1 MLALKSRRAASQGC
15 RRGRAV
21 RTRVANGWCPK
32 RSILDRLATAA
43 IIQQGDLAGGPR
55 ARPPRQGSFWR
66 LRATMMASAS
76 PPAGNQTAGTDT
88 GPMHGT
94 TSGDSP
100 LGGAVRGR
108 RPLERPLA
116 DRVQSLSL
124 SHLPERSAWSVGRL
138 LWIGVVLLVGAGL
151 WLGVQR
157 WGRWRSAFSSSP
169 PAVGATAPAPVQVAP
184 AVPSLPPPMT
194 GGMALR
200 AGLPSAGDVV
210 LEAKGYIVP
219 AHQILV
225 SPKVSGM
232 VIQLNIE
239 EGRRVKKGDVLA
251 VLESTDYAADYERA
265 KAAARLAREKL
276 RELENGNR
284 PEEILQAEAEL
295 REAEA
300 LLPQLEAEY
309 QRTLELRKKN
319 SATQQE
325 LERAESQYRAQVQR
339 IERLKQAW
347 KLMQLGPRVERIE
360 VARADLAQAEAEVLK
375 AEWRLG
381 NCTIRAPIS
390 GTILKKNAEE
400 GNIVNPVAFNGSFSL
415 CEMADL
421 SDLEVDLNIQERD
434 LARVRVG
441 QKCRVRAEA
450 FPERVYEGYVD
461 RLMPI
466 ADRAK
471 GALPVRVK
479 ISVPPEE
486 EGVYLRPEMGAI
498 VTFLRQT
505 RAAEATAEESPP
517 PEAASTEGVA
527 SAPTPGL

>member
-1 MLALKSRRAASQGC
+1 
-15 RRGRAV
+15 
-21 RTRVANGWCPK
+21 
-32 RSILDRLATAA
+32 
-43 IIQQGDLAGGPR
+43 
-55 ARPPRQGSFWR
+55 
-66 LRATMMASAS
+66 MMASTS
-76 PPAGNQTAGTDT
+76 PPAGNQTVRNDT
-88 GPMHGT
+88 GSLDAAPA
-94 TSGDSP
+94 GDSP
-100 LGGAVRGR
+100 LGGAGRGR
-108 RPLERPLA
+108 RPLERRLA

-124 SHLPERSAWSVGRL
+124 SHLPERPAWSVGRGVWLVVVAL
-138 LWIGVVLLVGAGL
+138 LGIGI
-151 WLGVQR
+151 WLGGQR
-157 WGRWRSAFSSSP
+157 WMRWRSSVSANLPVPGPTAAAPPQLPASP
-169 PAVGATAPAPVQVAP
+169 PVSPPLAGGAPPAA
-184 AVPSLPPPMT
+184 
-194 GGMALR
+194 
-200 AGLPSAGDVV
+200 LPSTGDVV

-232 VIQLNIE
+232 VIQLNVE

-265 KAAARLAREKL
+265 KATARLMREKL

-300 LLPQLEAEY
+300 LVPQLKAEY
-309 QRTLELRKKN
+309 ERTLELRKKN

-325 LERAESQYRAQVQR
+325 LERAESQYQAQLQR
-339 IERLKQAW
+339 VERLKQAW

-360 VARADLAQAEAEVLK
+360 VARAELAQAEAEVLK

-400 GNIVNPVAFNGSFSL
+400 GNIVNPVAFNGSFSV

-434 LARVRVG
+434 IARVRVG

-479 ISVPPEE
+479 IQVPPEE

-498 VTFLRQT
+498 VTFLSQT
-505 RAAEATAEESPP
+505 ATRTAQTPEESPSVARTP
-517 PEAASTEGVA
+517 AAGPDSE
-527 SAPTPGL
+527 

>member
-1 MLALKSRRAASQGC
+1 
-15 RRGRAV
+15 
-21 RTRVANGWCPK
+21 
-32 RSILDRLATAA
+32 
-43 IIQQGDLAGGPR
+43 
-55 ARPPRQGSFWR
+55 
-66 LRATMMASAS
+66 MASTS
-76 PPAGNQTAGTDT
+76 PAAGKDTRSVHETPA
-88 GPMHGT
+88 
-94 TSGDSP
+94 GDSP
-100 LGGAVRGR
+100 LGGTGRGR
-108 RPLERPLA
+108 RPLERQLA

-124 SHLPERSAWSVGRL
+124 ANLPERPAWSVGWL
-138 LWIGVVLLVGAGL
+138 LWIGLGVLLVAGI
-151 WLGVQR
+151 WLGWQR
-157 WGRWRSAFSSSP
+157 SGRWSTTVSTSLPAGGTTATAPRTVPSSP
-169 PAVGATAPAPVQVAP
+169 PSVPPPSGGTAP
-184 AVPSLPPPMT
+184 
-194 GGMALR
+194 R
-200 AGLPSAGDVV
+200 AALPSTGDVV

-265 KAAARLAREKL
+265 KANARLAREKL

-300 LLPQLEAEY
+300 LLPQLEADY

-325 LERAESQYRAQVQR
+325 LERAESQYKAQVQR
-339 IERLKQAW
+339 VERLKQAW
-347 KLMQLGPRVERIE
+347 RLMQLGPRIERIE
-360 VARADLAQAEAEVLK
+360 VARAELAQAEAEVLK

-434 LARVRVG
+434 IARVRVG

-498 VTFLRQT
+498 VTFLNQT
-505 RAAEATAEESPP
+505 RAAEAAAAEDASPQP
-517 PEAASTEGVA
+517 AAAAGVA
-527 SAPTPGL
+527 TAPPADL